1 MSSRKSS
8 ATRSVGQTL
17 TLAARIPELRRRLVV
32 VVAVFAVYVLGLHI
46 PLPNVDH
53 DAVRRLVDSGGSLL
67 GLVDLF
73 SGGAL
78 RACTLFAM
86 GLTPY
91 IDASIVAQM
100 ALFAVPAW
108 QKMVREGGEMA
119 RKEYA
124 KKTRILAMSIAAIQS
139 TGAVYLL
146 HNRGALAASLPV
158 LIVDALIL
166 TAGTAFLMW
175 LAEIVTVKGVGNGV
189 SLLIFCGIVV
199 RLPVQIAGV
208 VNGIGVGAIKP
219 WQTVVLIALFLVSI
233 AGIVMLSLAQ
243 RRIPIQHVRK
253 IGLNS
258 FPSRFG
264 RRTEGR
270 GGVGS
275 VSYLPLKLNSAGVI
289 PILFAASIQLLP
301 ATIAMF
307 LGGQSPAAG
316 FMRRLATWLT
326 PGHTAISWLVYGAL
340 VMFFTYFYTAVSFN
354 TDQVTDDLRTHGS
367 FIPGIRPGKSTH
379 DYLDTVL
386 TRVTLAGAFAL
397 AAVALLQYA
406 VPMLTN
412 AGLSVLGGTSLLIVV
427 GVALDTFQSI
437 EAQLSMRHYESFIR

>member
-1 MSSRKSS
+1 MPARKPI
-8 ATRSVGQTL
+8 TNRSVGQTL
-17 TLAARIPELRRRLVV
+17 ALATRIPELRRRLLV
-32 VVAVFAVYVLGLHI
+32 VVAVFAAYVLGLHI
-46 PLPNVDH
+46 PLPDVDH

-78 RACTLFAM
+78 RACTVFAM

-124 KKTRILAMSIAAIQS
+124 KKTRILAMTIAAIQS

-146 HNRGALAASLPV
+146 HNRGALGAPLPI
-158 LIVDALIL
+158 LFVDALIL
-166 TAGTAFLMW
+166 TSGTAFLMW

-189 SLLIFCGIVV
+189 SLLIFCGIMV

-208 VNGIGVGAIKP
+208 ASGIAAGAIKP
-219 WQTVVLIALFLVSI
+219 WQMVVLIALFIVSI
-233 AGIVMLSLAQ
+233 GGIVMICLAQ
-243 RRIPIQHVRK
+243 RRIPIRHVRK
-253 IGLNS
+253 I
-258 FPSRFG
+258 PAA
-264 RRTEGR
+264 
-270 GGVGS
+270 GS
-275 VSYLPLKLNSAGVI
+275 TDVVSYLPLKLNSAGVI

-301 ATIAMF
+301 STIAIF
-307 LGGQSPAAG
+307 LSVPSPAAG
-316 FMRRLATWLT
+316 LMHRLATWLT
-326 PGHTAISWLVYGAL
+326 PGHGAISWLVYAGL

-354 TDQVTDDLRTHGS
+354 TEQITDDLKTHGS
-367 FIPGIRPGKSTH
+367 FIPGIRPGKTTH

-386 TRVTLAGAFAL
+386 TRVTLAGALAL
-397 AAVALLQYA
+397 TIVALLQYA

-427 GVALDTFQSI
+427 GVALDTYQSI
-437 EAQLSMRHYESFIR
+437 EAQLAMRHYDSFIR